1 MYKVLF
7 AALLA
12 SGLIVVPLSQSF
24 STAAAQQPSA
34 SEKTAKA
41 KKEPS
46 AGQIAARERQKKCAA
61 EWKDAKAAGKIE
73 KGSNWPKFWSDCNK
87 RLKAAAK

>member
-1 MYKVLF
+1 MYKVIF
-7 AALLA
+7 ATLLA
-12 SGLIVVPLSQSF
+12 TGLLVAPLPQNSS
-24 STAAAQQPSA
+24 AAFAQQA

-46 AGQIAARERQKKCAA
+46 AGQVAARDRQQKCAT

-73 KGSNWPKFWSDCNK
+73 KGSSWPKFWSDCNK